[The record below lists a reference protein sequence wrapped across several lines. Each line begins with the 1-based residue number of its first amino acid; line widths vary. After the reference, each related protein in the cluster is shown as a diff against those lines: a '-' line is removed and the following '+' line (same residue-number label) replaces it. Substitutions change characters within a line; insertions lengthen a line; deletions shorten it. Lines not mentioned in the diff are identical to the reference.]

1 MAVID
6 AHAHIY
12 PDKIA
17 AAAVDAVGNFYEV
30 NMFGDGTAAG
40 LLSAKDRSPITHFL
54 VHSVA
59 TSVHAV
65 TAINNAI
72 AQACQAHPEFI
83 GFAAMHQDFEDPAT
97 ELQRAV
103 DLGLHGVKLHPDT
116 QKVNMDD
123 PRLME
128 VYAICEEMGLPV
140 VIHTGDYRYDFSHP
154 RRLVNILKA
163 FPDLVVD
170 AAHFGY
176 WPCFDVGYDILHDIA
191 RHDRVFLDQSSTQ
204 KFLGPRRTV
213 ELARMWG
220 TDRIM
225 FGSDFPMWDP
235 ADECNKLMACD
246 FTDDELE
253 NVLWHNAERFSG
265 VKVE

>member
-17 AAAVDAVGNFYEV
+17 AAAVDAVGDFYEV

-72 AQACQAHPEFI
+72 AQACQAHTEFI

-191 RHDRVFLDQSSTQ
+191 RPRVPRPVQHAKVPWPAPHRRVGAHVGHRPHHVRQRLPHV
-204 KFLGPRRTV
+204 GPGRRMQQAYG
-213 ELARMWG
+213 L
-220 TDRIM
+220 
-225 FGSDFPMWDP
+225 
-235 ADECNKLMACD
+235 
-246 FTDDELE
+246 
-253 NVLWHNAERFSG
+253 RFY
-265 VKVE
+265 

>member
-17 AAAVDAVGNFYEV
+17 AAAVDAVGDFYEV

-176 WPCFDVGYDILHDIA
+176 WPCFDVGYDILHNADNLFVDA
-191 RHDRVFLDQSSTQ
+191 SSSQ
-204 KFLGPRRTV
+204 FFLGQRRTV

-225 FGSDFPMWDP
+225 FGSDYPMWSP
-235 ADECNKLMACD
+235 AAEYDQFVTAG
-246 FTDDELE
+246 FSDELE
-253 NVLWHNAERFSG
+253 NMLWHNAERFAG
-265 VKVE
+265 VKVG